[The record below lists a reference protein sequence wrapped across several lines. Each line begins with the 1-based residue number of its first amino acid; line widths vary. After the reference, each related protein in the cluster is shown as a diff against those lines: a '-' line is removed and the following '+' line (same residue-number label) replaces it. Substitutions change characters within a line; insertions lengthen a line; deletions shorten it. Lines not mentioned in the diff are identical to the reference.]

1 MTLGQRWAETS
12 LMRSHRTWDWLLAKA
27 SNPWDFAAHPFS
39 ALAMVFFEAMTMAPA
54 VMELVSFA
62 LVLLAAG
69 QVQFEAAPL

>member
-1 MTLGQRWAETS
+1 M
-12 LMRSHRTWDWLLAKA
+12 LAKA